1 MTQNQIGPELAAH
14 VVIPFFLRTLM
25 KIERERL
32 GHSRQAASRM
42 SRWSSSAW
50 GHFERGT
57 RNLQPHHW
65 INIAAV
71 LGLSAEDEVRRL
83 NAFIGKHPGIW
94 LERVASGELRVCER
108 ALTSPRPLR
117 LGNVFSYDL
126 NPIRPQL
133 YYELSTYSQDP
144 ERLVEVARD
153 LGLFQARSALAST
166 PPPPPVSS
174 EDRSKNRRE
183 RLCQIVR
190 SQLEDEKL
198 GLLERLVDKFLH
210 CPADELAHAYKHFS
224 LSISKSSERD

>member
-1 MTQNQIGPELAAH
+1 MQNQIGPDLAAH
-14 VVIPFFLRTLM
+14 VVIPYFLRTLM

-71 LGLSAEDEVRRL
+71 LDLSAEDEVRRL

-117 LGNVFSYDL
+117 SGNVFSYDL
-126 NPIRPQL
+126 NPIRPQM
-133 YYELSTYSQDP
+133 YYELSTYTQDP
-144 ERLVEVARD
+144 ERLVEVARE
-153 LGLFQARSALAST
+153 LGLFQAREARASA
-166 PPPPPVSS
+166 PPPPVKP
-174 EDRSKNRRE
+174 EDRSKSRRE
-183 RLCQIVR
+183 RLCQIVMSR
-190 SQLEDEKL
+190 LEGEKL
-198 GLLERLVDKFLH
+198 GLLERVMEKFLS
-210 CPADELAHAYKHFS
+210 CDSDELAHAYKHFS